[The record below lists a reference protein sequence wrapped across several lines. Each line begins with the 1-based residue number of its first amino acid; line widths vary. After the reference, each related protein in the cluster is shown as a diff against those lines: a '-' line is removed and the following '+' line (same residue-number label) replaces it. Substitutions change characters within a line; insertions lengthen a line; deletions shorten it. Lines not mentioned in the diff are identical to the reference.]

1 MKREI
6 FNGSTVEECV
16 NKACKEL
23 NIKQGDIKYQVL
35 MEKSGIFI
43 KKAQIEVEVEEENHK
58 NGIDGTVCVADGKFI
73 ITDPKGNGSFAKI
86 IIPENIFVI
95 IDGAQV
101 FGKKEVNSSMNIKYQ
116 FNEVEKPQRRL
127 NIDVTSDNLEVY
139 VDITYINKNK
149 FKIKDAPKSN
159 EIFLKAEVL
168 KQENS
173 PAYTENE
180 LKNELSKNKIVY
192 GILDENIKKCTS
204 GKDISKMLV
213 AKGIKVENDG
223 DDVIEFK
230 VNMNETS
237 KFKENE
243 NGNIDFKSIGF
254 VNAITAGSV
263 IAVMHKGI
271 EGTNGKDVYGKEVK
285 KKAGKRLNITCD
297 SSCKIEDN
305 KVIALKNGKVSFKGN
320 KFFIVDVYDV
330 NSDVDLKTGNIKF
343 VGAVNVNGNVFEGMK
358 VESGND
364 IIIGQ
369 NVESAIIKAGGNITI
384 GKNAILSEIYSGGE
398 DVEVLSKIEILDN
411 LRKSIAELIEAVYQI
426 KKYNNKNKFS
436 SDGEVVKI
444 LIESKFK
451 NITKMCK
458 NYIMLVHNVNDKFQ
472 KLFIEKLIGI
482 APLRIKNVSELGDI
496 AKEAEEEVDNL
507 KSILSIPSDINISYC
522 QECKIESSG
531 NIYVTGKGEYISNI
545 TANNSIE
552 FLNKNAVAR
561 GGQLKAKNQIKCGV
575 VGSIGGVITRVCV
588 DTKGHIYS
596 EIAYPNTVF
605 AVGNKEFTIDNPSKN
620 IHVYVDHKDDLIVDK
635 LLL

>member
-6 FNGSTVEECV
+6 FNGSTVEECI
-16 NKACKEL
+16 NKACEEL
-23 NIKQGDIKYQVL
+23 NIKRNDIKYKIL
-35 MEKSGIFI
+35 MEKSGLFV
-43 KKAQIEVEVEEENHK
+43 KKAQIEVEVEDENHEDS
-58 NGIDGTVCVADGKFI
+58 IDGTVCVSDGKFI
-73 ITDPKGNGSFAKI
+73 VTDPKGSGSFAKI

-95 IDGAQV
+95 IDGVQA
-101 FGKKEVNSSMNIKYQ
+101 FGKKEINSSMNIKYQ
-116 FNEVEKPQRRL
+116 FNEVEKPERRL
-127 NIDVTSDNLEVY
+127 NIDVTPDNLEVY
-139 VDITYINKNK
+139 VDISYINKNE
-149 FKIKDAPKSN
+149 FKIKDVSEGN
-159 EIFLKAEVL
+159 EIFLEAEVL
-168 KQENS
+168 KQEV
-173 PAYTENE
+173 PPTYTESE
-180 LKNELSKNKIVY
+180 LKNELSKNKIIY
-192 GILDENIKKCTS
+192 GILDENIKKCTL
-204 GKDISKMLV
+204 GKDVNRMLV
-213 AKGIKVENDG
+213 AKGIKVQNDD

-230 VNMNETS
+230 VKMSESS
-237 KFKENE
+237 KFKENK

-254 VNAITAGSV
+254 VSATTAGSV
-263 IAVMHKGI
+263 IAIKHEGI
-271 EGTNGKDVYGKEVK
+271 EGRNGKDVYGKEVK
-285 KKAGKRLNITCD
+285 KKIGKRLNVSCD

-343 VGAVNVNGNVFEGMK
+343 VGAVNVSGNVLEGMK

-369 NVESAIIKAGGNITI
+369 NVENAIIKAGGNITI
-384 GKNAILSEIYSGGE
+384 GKNSILSEIYSGGE
-398 DVEVLSKIEILDN
+398 DIEVLSKMEILDN
-411 LRKSIAELIEAVYQI
+411 LGKNIKELIEAVYQI

-436 SDGEVVKI
+436 SDGEVIKI

-451 NITKMCK
+451 NVNKMCQ
-458 NYIMLVHNVNDKFQ
+458 NYISLVHNVNDKFE
-472 KLFIEKLIGI
+472 KIFIGKLIGI
-482 APLRIKNVSELGDI
+482 APLRIKNVSELDSI
-496 AKEAEEEVDNL
+496 VKDAEEEVNSL

-531 NIYVTGKGEYISNI
+531 NIYITGKGEYISTI
-545 TANNSIE
+545 IANNSIE

-575 VGSIGGVITRVCV
+575 VGSIGGVVTRVCV
-588 DTKGHIYS
+588 DKNGHIYS

-620 IHVYVDHKDDLIVDK
+620 VHVYVNQSDDLIVDK

>member
-6 FNGSTVEECV
+6 FNGSTVEECI
-16 NKACKEL
+16 NKACEEL
-23 NIKQGDIKYQVL
+23 NIQKSDIKYQIL
-35 MEKSGIFI
+35 MEKNGIFV
-43 KKAQIEVEVEEENHK
+43 KKAQIAVEFEDENYK
-58 NGIDGTVCVADGKFI
+58 DSIDGTVQIVAGKFVV
-73 ITDPKGNGSFAKI
+73 TDPKGNGKFAKI

-95 IDGAQV
+95 IDGVQA
-101 FGKKEVNSSMNIKYQ
+101 FGKKEINSSMTIKFK
-116 FNEVEKPQRRL
+116 FNQVEKPERRL
-127 NIDVTSDNLEVY
+127 NIEVSPDNLEVY
-139 VDITYINKNK
+139 VDISYVNKNE
-149 FKIKDAPKSN
+149 FKIKDAAPNN
-159 EIFLKAEVL
+159 EILLEAEVV
-168 KQENS
+168 KQEK
-173 PAYTENE
+173 PPIYTEAE
-180 LKNELSKNKIVY
+180 LKGELSKNKIVY
-192 GILDENIKKCTS
+192 GMLDENIKKCTS
-204 GKDISKMLV
+204 GEDINRMLV

-223 DDVIEFK
+223 DDFIEFK
-230 VNMNETS
+230 VNMNENS
-237 KFKENE
+237 KFKENK

-254 VNAITAGSV
+254 VNAITAG
-263 IAVMHKGI
+263 AVVAVKNEGEQGI
-271 EGTNGKDVYGKEVK
+271 NGKDVYGKEVK
-285 KKAGKRLNITCD
+285 KKAGKRLNFTCD
-297 SSCKIEDN
+297 SSCKIEEN

-343 VGAVNVNGNVFEGMK
+343 VGAVNVSGNVLEGMK

-369 NVESAIIKAGGNITI
+369 NVENAIIKAGGNITI
-384 GKNAILSEIYSGGE
+384 GKNAILSKIYSGGE

-411 LRKSIAELIEAVYQI
+411 LRKSISELIEAVYQI

-436 SDGEVVKI
+436 SDGEVIKI

-458 NYIMLVHNVNDKFQ
+458 NYILLVHNVNDKFQ

-482 APLRIKNVSELGDI
+482 APLRIKNVSELDSI
-496 AKEAEEEVDNL
+496 AKDAAEEVNSL

-522 QECKIESSG
+522 QECTIESSG
-531 NIYVTGKGEYISNI
+531 NIYITGKGEYISNI

-588 DTKGHIYS
+588 DEKGHIYS

-620 IHVYVDHKDDLIVDK
+620 IHVYVDQKDDLIVDK

>member
-6 FNGSTVEECV
+6 FSGSTVEECI
-16 NKACKEL
+16 NMACEKL
-23 NIKQGDIKYQVL
+23 NITRDDIKYEVL

-43 KKAQIEVEVEEENHK
+43 KKAQIAVEVEDK
-58 NGIDGTVCVADGKFI
+58 IYKDSVDGTVCVVNGKLI
-73 ITDPKGNGSFAKI
+73 VTDPKGNGNFAKI
-86 IIPENIFVI
+86 LIPENIFVVV
-95 IDGAQV
+95 DGVQA
-101 FGKKEVNSSMNIKYQ
+101 FGKKEINSSMNIKIQ
-116 FNEVEKPQRRL
+116 FNEVEKPQRKL
-127 NIDVTSDNLEVY
+127 NISVTHDNLEAYIDISY
-139 VDITYINKNK
+139 VSKNK
-149 FKIKDAPKSN
+149 FKLKDAPESN
-159 EIFLKAEVL
+159 EILLEAEVL
-168 KQENS
+168 KKEN
-173 PAYTENE
+173 PPIYTEGE

-204 GKDISKMLV
+204 GKDINKMLV
-213 AKGIKVENDG
+213 AKGIKVENDS

-230 VNMNETS
+230 INMNEGS
-237 KFKENE
+237 KFKESK

-254 VNAITAGSV
+254 VNAITAGAI
-263 IAVMHKGI
+263 IAVRH
-271 EGTNGKDVYGKEVK
+271 EGMEGKNGKDVYGKEIK
-285 KKAGKRLNITCD
+285 RKAGKRLNITCD
-297 SSCKIEDN
+297 ETCKIQDN
-305 KVIALKNGKVSFKGN
+305 NVIALKNGKVSFKGN
-320 KFFIVDVYDV
+320 KFFIIDVYDV

-369 NVESAIIKAGGNITI
+369 NVESATIKAGGNITI

-411 LRKSIAELIEAVYQI
+411 LRKSIGELIDAVYQI

-436 SDGEVVKI
+436 SDGEVIKI

-451 NITKMCK
+451 NISKMCK
-458 NYIMLVHNVNDKFQ
+458 NYILLVHNVNDKFQ
-472 KLFIEKLIGI
+472 KIFIEKLIGI
-482 APLRIKNVSELGDI
+482 APLRIKNVSELSSI
-496 AKEAEEEVDNL
+496 AKDAEEEVNSL
-507 KSILSIPSDINISYC
+507 KTILSIPSDINISYC
-522 QECKIESSG
+522 QECTIESSG
-531 NIYVTGKGEYISNI
+531 NIYINGKGEYISNI
-545 TANNSIE
+545 TANDSIE
-552 FLNKNAVAR
+552 FINKNAVAR

-588 DTKGHIYS
+588 DARGQIYS

-620 IHVYVDHKDDLIVDK
+620 IHAYINQKDDLIVDK